1 MNDALHQTSERPT
14 KPLAGQVAL
23 VTGAGR
29 GVGAGIARALAHA
42 GAAVAINDIVMPSA
56 ASVARD
62 IVDRGGVAAAVVADV
77 SDARD
82 VGEMVA
88 TVEDSLGA
96 ISILVNNAG
105 VPAGGLQFGPFVE
118 SDPEHWNRLIAVNVI
133 GAMNCSRAVLPGM
146 VAASRGRV
154 VSIVSEA
161 GRVGEP
167 NLAAYSGAKSA
178 VIGFNRALAK
188 EVGRHG
194 VTCNCVSLGWTVDN
208 GDEPDPSLVDRALQ
222 RYAVPRL
229 GTPADAA
236 AALLW
241 LASPEAGWVTGQTV
255 GVSGGYAMN

>member
-1 MNDALHQTSERPT
+1 MNEAPIRPIR
-14 KPLAGQVAL
+14 PLSGQVAI

-29 GVGAGIARALAHA
+29 GVGAAVARALAHA
-42 GAAVAINDIVMPSA
+42 GAAVAVNDIVMPAA

-62 IVDRGGVAAAVVADV
+62 IVDRGGEAIAVVADV
-77 SDARD
+77 SNAQE
-82 VGEMVA
+82 VGDMVA
-88 TVEDSLGA
+88 TVERSLGA
-96 ISILVNNAG
+96 ITILVNNAG
-105 VPAGGLQFGPFVE
+105 VPAGGLEFGPFVR
-118 SDPEHWNRLIAVNVI
+118 SDPRHWDRLIAINLI
-133 GAMNCSRAVLPGM
+133 GTMNCSRAVLGGM
-146 VAASRGRV
+146 VAANRGRV

-188 EVGRHG
+188 EVGRQG

-229 GTPADAA
+229 GTPADATA
-236 AALLW
+236 AVLW
-241 LASPEAGWVTGQTV
+241 LASPETDWVTGQTV